1 MARYRSTLKSLAS
14 LALAGLLL
22 AIHSAIGGAPPT
34 RAIEG
39 RALDAAPESRVE
51 AAQVIDA
58 AVAAALIGA
67 ISTQFGERKVEV
79 KLDRMQVDP
88 ANLID
93 STLSGEGRLRIGDDD
108 DWLPMRFKALYDSR
122 TASVPRQEL
131 VLGSDGVGEEIQVGS
146 VLGRALQDRATD
158 QLQAEFVQQPLR
170 LRLDQ
175 VTRSEVGRRYTRLEG
190 VGAVNFEEGS
200 APFSVDALY
209 DEQAEAWLRMAYE
222 LSTGAERADAAPPI
236 P

>member
-1 MARYRSTLKSLAS
+1 MTDRAS
-14 LALAGLLL
+14 CCNAFVALTAALLL
-22 AIHSAIGGAPPT
+22 ATHSAFAAPPT

-51 AAQVIDA
+51 AAQTIDA

-93 STLSGEGRLRIGDDD
+93 SILSGEGRLRIGDDD
-108 DWLPMRFKALYDSR
+108 DWLPLRFKALYDSR
-122 TASVPRQEL
+122 AASVPRQEL
-131 VLGSDGVGEEIQVGS
+131 VLGDDGAGEEIQVGS
-146 VLGRALQDRATD
+146 VLGRALQDQATRRV
-158 QLQAEFVQQPLR
+158 QAEFVQQPVR
-170 LRLDQ
+170 LRLDR
-175 VTRSEVGRRYTRLEG
+175 VTRTRVGKRYTRVQG

-209 DEQAEAWLRMAYE
+209 DGKADAWLRMAYE
-222 LSTGAERADAAPPI
+222 LSTGAERAADIATPAP
-236 P
+236 